1 MITVVLVIT
10 VATGLFK
17 ALDSIP
23 GPEINKLITP
33 VDADPEPSKEDED
46 TLQREV
52 AAGKGRNKQKSQTQM
67 FQVQSI
73 KIKR

>member
-10 VATGLFK
+10 AATGLFK

-23 GPEINKLITP
+23 GSEINNLITP

-52 AAGKGRNKQKSQTQM
+52 AAGEGGNKQKSQSQM
-67 FQVQSI
+67 FQVQ
-73 KIKR
+73 